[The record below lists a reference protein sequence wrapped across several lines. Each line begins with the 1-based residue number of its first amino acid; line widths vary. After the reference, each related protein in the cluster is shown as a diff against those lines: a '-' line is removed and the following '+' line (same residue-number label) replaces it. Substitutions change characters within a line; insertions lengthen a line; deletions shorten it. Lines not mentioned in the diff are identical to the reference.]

1 MKNRRAIVV
10 EACRKGPKLFY
21 TWINRKGQYARHV
34 EYRPG
39 CLEMMTRSTI
49 EKRLE
54 LHRNDPDA
62 LSLNICRKQGE
73 EMVKGKAPN
82 TAIATN
88 DAT

>member
-1 MKNRRAIVV
+1 
-10 EACRKGPKLFY
+10 
-21 TWINRKGQYARHV
+21 
-34 EYRPG
+34 
-39 CLEMMTRSTI
+39 MMIRSTI